1 VRLLG
6 TVPTSIPVTISAAA
20 GAAVGNYEGKLVLT
34 NGATTLHV
42 PFWLR
47 VVPAATAKA
56 VLLVDDDG
64 SSIPGLGFPDFSA
77 TYRGVLDGLGVS
89 YDYMDVAQT
98 AFPSLNTL
106 QTYQAVLILTGNNNS
121 FNTSGFFPEDQDALA
136 EFLDGGGKLWTTGQ
150 NFAETSDSN
159 VGGPGESPTKG
170 RARLYHGYLGLQY
183 EDGSVYN
190 TAPAPSPTANG
201 QAVMAGL
208 RLDVSPGGDGA
219 GNQTSIEASSP
230 MSDNDSFQDPATVVP
245 FFQQIGGDSP
255 PGSAISFGRS
265 SDPSLSRPQ
274 QTFRYRSVSMG
285 FGLEAVNSSAG
296 NATRAQ
302 IADRVLDWLLDNV
315 TVSLPSS
322 VFRISPARPA
332 TLTATASSSLGT
344 ITQYRWDFGDGT
356 PIETTTTGTVSHRF
370 RSPRS
375 TVLVEV
381 TDSLGHRAV
390 ASMLASVTGR

>member
-1 VRLLG
+1 
-6 TVPTSIPVTISAAA
+6 
-20 GAAVGNYEGKLVLT
+20 
-34 NGATTLHV
+34 
-42 PFWLR
+42 
-47 VVPAATAKA
+47 
-56 VLLVDDDG
+56 
-64 SSIPGLGFPDFSA
+64 
-77 TYRGVLDGLGVS
+77 
-89 YDYMDVAQT
+89 
-98 AFPSLNTL
+98 
-106 QTYQAVLILTGNNNS
+106 
-121 FNTSGFFPEDQDALA
+121 
-136 EFLDGGGKLWTTGQ
+136 
-150 NFAETSDSN
+150 
-159 VGGPGESPTKG
+159 
-170 RARLYHGYLGLQY
+170 
-183 EDGSVYN
+183 
-190 TAPAPSPTANG
+190 
-201 QAVMAGL
+201 
-208 RLDVSPGGDGA
+208 
-219 GNQTSIEASSP
+219 
-230 MSDNDSFQDPATVVP
+230 
-245 FFQQIGGDSP
+245 
-255 PGSAISFGRS
+255 
-265 SDPSLSRPQ
+265 
-274 QTFRYRSVSMG
+274 MG